1 MSVISTRA
9 IVFNTIKYGDTSLIV
24 KCFTLEE
31 GVKSY
36 MIKGV
41 LKSKK
46 GKLKTA
52 YFQPLTQLQIVAN
65 HNNKNTL
72 NSIKEAQVVFPYN
85 TIHTSI
91 IKQSIILFLS
101 EVLSNIVQEEEK
113 NDALYTYIETAIIW
127 LDTHTDVA
135 NFHLLFLLNL
145 SKFLGFYPDVSHSNK
160 EAFSLTEGCFTDS
173 TYEKLTLTGK
183 ELTLFKRLLGINFDA
198 INNISFN
205 KNERQAILRII
216 IQYFELHLEGF
227 RKPKSL
233 DILETVFS

>member
-1 MSVISTRA
+1 MPIISTRA

-31 GVKSY
+31 GVKTY

-41 LKSKK
+41 LKAKK

-52 YFQPLTQLQIVAN
+52 YFQPLTQLQLVAN
-65 HNNKNTL
+65 HNNKGTL

-91 IKQSIILFLS
+91 IKQTIILFLS

-113 NDALYTYIETAIIW
+113 NEALYTYVETAIIW

-145 SKFLGFYPDVSHSNK
+145 SKFLGFYPEVSQSNK
-160 EAFSLTEGCFTDS
+160 EAFSLTEGSFTDS
-173 TYEKLTLTGK
+173 AYEKLTLTGK
-183 ELTLFKRLLGINFDA
+183 ELTLFKRLLGINFDG

-227 RKPKSL
+227 KKPKSL